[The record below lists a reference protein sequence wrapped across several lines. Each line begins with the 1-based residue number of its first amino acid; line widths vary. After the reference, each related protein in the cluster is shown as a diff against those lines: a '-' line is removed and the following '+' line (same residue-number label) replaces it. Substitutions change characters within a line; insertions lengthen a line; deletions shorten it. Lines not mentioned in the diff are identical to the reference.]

1 MVVAATQIR
10 PGAGADLTMD
20 ALKSLI
26 ANIPDWIK
34 RLDGLSSQIDQRQRE
49 LARFVEPGAAS
60 PSSNAAATPP
70 RPKPIRNKGSME
82 SLKLQDKAATWQDET
97 AAANAETTSGKAV
110 TADMENNQLPAITTT
125 VPSLTGAVIGG
136 QPKTPPPGEIAQVAG
151 LAQARAHASLQKH
164 VKRSGSVVSVEG
176 VPKYRTRSMV
186 IVYYDSYLQSF
197 FEELVRFI
205 STQRNLMRKAKMAA
219 RVAQIKRLVELE
231 MPTESSSIGAGAEGV
246 KPPRVSIS
254 ATNPSHE
261 LIMATD
267 EPIVAESA
275 PESDHSTAGA
285 ITAGDEGDL
294 SADAELSLPQLNF
307 RRTLNMRSPGLIATG
322 RPMYLRAS
330 ARNRQSGDGGIAAG
344 GARGMSLTG
353 SQQPP
358 DVFDELDRGLEYVQ
372 STCEHAAHQFLRD
385 GDCNDEI
392 SNIKRRLIETKEKA
406 DREMERLE
414 KEAAEAP
421 QFSQPT
427 IKARSFRP
435 QSMRRDAAAI
445 AASTKGTY
453 RNASVTPSP
462 IVAGPIEAEA
472 ALDIDEGIED
482 MDIEIPTLAFKSSQR

>member
-1 MVVAATQIR
+1 MVAAATQIR
-10 PGAGADLTMD
+10 PDASADLTMD

-70 RPKPIRNKGSME
+70 RTKPIRNKGSTE
-82 SLKLQDKAATWQDET
+82 SLKPQDEAATWQDIK
-97 AAANAETTSGKAV
+97 AAAEVEATSAKAV
-110 TADMENNQLPAITTT
+110 TADMKHSQIPAITTT
-125 VPSLTGAVIGG
+125 VSPLTGAIIGG
-136 QPKTPPPGEIAQVAG
+136 QPKTLLSGEIVQVAG

-164 VKRSGSVVSVEG
+164 AKRSGSIVSVEG

-231 MPTESSSIGAGAEGV
+231 MPTESSSIGAGAEEA
-246 KPPRVSIS
+246 KPPQARLS

-275 PESDHSTAGA
+275 LEADYSIPGA
-285 ITAGDEGDL
+285 ITAGDDSDPSDE
-294 SADAELSLPQLNF
+294 AELSLPQLNF

-330 ARNRQSGDGGIAAG
+330 ARNRQTSGGGIAAG

-392 SNIKRRLIETKEKA
+392 SNIKRRLIETKEQA

-421 QFSQPT
+421 QFLQPT

-453 RNASVTPSP
+453 RNAPVTPGP
-462 IVAGPIEAEA
+462 IVADPIEAEA
-472 ALDIDEGIED
+472 VLDVDEGIED
-482 MDIEIPTLAFKSSQR
+482 MDIEIPTLTFKSSRR